1 MSMKDK
7 YQLSLT
13 RKKEDKCKF
22 SVANF
27 SGEEYFSCCSLFV
40 HIQLT
45 QAQEHMQVYI
55 SYNLIICLNSPLV
68 DSTTLWKF

>member
-13 RKKEDKCKF
+13 RRKEDKCKF

-27 SGEEYFSCCSLFV
+27 SGEEFFSCCSLFV
-40 HIQLT
+40 HI
-45 QAQEHMQVYI
+45 QVYI